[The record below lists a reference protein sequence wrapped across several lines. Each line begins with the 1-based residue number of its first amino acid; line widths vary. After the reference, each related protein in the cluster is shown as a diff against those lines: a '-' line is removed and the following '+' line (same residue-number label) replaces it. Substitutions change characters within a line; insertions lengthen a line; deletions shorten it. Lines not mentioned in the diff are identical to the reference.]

1 MLDIAVELPLRSVTD
16 DLTTLKRAID
26 LIGGPV
32 ILVAHAYDGFVV
44 TNAAYNN
51 PNVKGL
57 VYISDPAAM
66 EGQSR
71 STTVPPFPKE
81 FKGEPLLIFYNGGFA
96 YINPNLFHDFLAQDV
111 DTVQAN
117 ILAVVQKLGNISG
130 IANEKSGPPAW
141 KQLPTWYQVSEND
154 HAIPPDIQCKFA
166 KQMNAT
172 TISLPASHASYIS
185 HPDQIAQLIVN
196 AAKAIRKKVGTE

>member
-1 MLDIAVELPLRSVTD
+1 
-16 DLTTLKRAID
+16 
-26 LIGGPV
+26 
-32 ILVAHAYDGFVV
+32 
-44 TNAAYNN
+44 
-51 PNVKGL
+51 
-57 VYISDPAAM
+57 M

-117 ILAVVQKLGNISG
+117 ILAVVQKPGNISG

-141 KQLPTWYQVSEND
+141 KQFRHGIRCL
-154 HAIPPDIQCKFA
+154 K
-166 KQMNAT
+166 MT
-172 TISLPASHASYIS
+172 TLSLLLWNICS
-185 HPDQIAQLIVN
+185 QN
-196 AAKAIRKKVGTE
+196 K